1 MQRQPVDAQGLFLL
15 QADLRDR
22 LLRRGRLSSEER
34 GLAAE
39 MLLYL
44 DDLPGCWAVCADWLL
59 ARTAAD
65 RVDAGFATAA
75 DPVYVPRLERRQRD
89 GELPSVLGARF
100 DARQE
105 AIRAVWAA
113 PRAVVYQDAANEPR
127 IQGEVRSLL
136 LAAQTRS
143 KIAVAIR
150 DRGRDLGLLCM
161 DSGRAF
167 RLGRPGLRGDGPGGA
182 RSDGARP
189 LGCTGARARQ
199 DQVPAAPAAPARLPG
214 LTVAETR
221 VAQLVLAGCSYKEI
235 ARKLDR
241 SCSTID
247 HQLRSIRA
255 KLGVNST
262 AKLVRELNLHAARLQ
277 AA

>member
-1 MQRQPVDAQGLFLL
+1 MPRQPVDAQGLFLL

-22 LLRRGRLSSEER
+22 LLRRGRLAPEER

-89 GELPSVLGARF
+89 AELPSVLGARF

-136 LAAQTRS
+136 LAARTRS

-167 RLGRPGLRGDGPGGA
+167 AWD
-182 RSDGARP
+182 
-189 LGCTGARARQ
+189 ARACEGMDRVAREVMAPVLSAALELEQ
-199 DQVPAAPAAPARLPG
+199 GRTQVPAAPAAPARLPG
-214 LTVAETR
+214 LTAAESR